1 MLKYTLNKTLEILN
15 KIYFN
20 ILQKL
25 YNMQKIYTLNY
36 NN

>member
-1 MLKYTLNKTLEILN
+1 MLNYTINKTLEILN
-15 KIYFN
+15 KVYLN